1 MISFE
6 NWKQGFLVTVAGQR
20 LLWHSAK
27 RPAVFVHRA
36 GEMRSAWRSAGTCL
50 ATMASGRSA
59 LFRFSSGLVMR
70 EEFRAMQSGA
80 SLADRSRDVHTA
92 IFSLYFSSLDKNI
105 DSVRLHFHDMPNAR
119 WNGLGPREQHL
130 VRGMVAL
137 PPGSRSAGFAMDGRF
152 VFCSS
157 EGERKIRFGRAEM
170 FFDLNLPAEVHFGYA
185 RTPAEA
191 CRLWRHSFG
200 SVDASFDNPDELR
213 RGAHNENSQTLA
225 TASGARAYSVLIP
238 QEAAGLL
245 GSLSFSGAGPED
257 YQKLNMAVAQAV
269 HQGSIWKYASLMLCQ
284 PDIVLPVQFRREIS
298 NVFTSLGDILPGRMK
313 NRYAKIRAG
322 LEKYWEFCRMQWTED
337 GIPAL
342 LHPSLLYPQDV
353 ALESRDDL
361 LMAGP
366 DMVFAPNL
374 KEKGELASLVLPE
387 GEWIHFWTSRIYPS
401 GRVTVHA
408 PAGVPA
414 LFYRAGS
421 EYSWLFDSVRQVASR
436 L

>member
-1 MISFE
+1 LISFE

-50 ATMASGRSA
+50 PTMASGRSA

-70 EEFRAMQSGA
+70 EELRDLRSGA
-80 SLADRSRDVHTA
+80 SLVDYSHDYHTA
-92 IFSLYFSSLDKNI
+92 IFSLYFSSLDKEI
-105 DSVRLHFHDMPNAR
+105 DSVRLRFHDMPKAH
-119 WNGLGPREQHL
+119 WNGFGPREQHL
-130 VRGMVAL
+130 ARGTIAL
-137 PPGSRSAGFAMDGRF
+137 PLGARSAGFAMDGRF
-152 VFCSS
+152 ILCSS
-157 EGERKIRFGRAEM
+157 SGERKLRFGEAEM
-170 FFDLNLPAEVHFGYA
+170 RFDLDLPAEVHFGYA

-191 CRLWRHSFG
+191 CRLWRYSFG
-200 SVDASFDNPDELR
+200 SLDFSFENPDELH
-213 RGAHNENSQTLA
+213 RGVHSGTSQTLIA
-225 TASGARAYSVLIP
+225 AAARAHSVVIP

-257 YQKLNMAVAQAV
+257 YQQLNMAVAQAV
-269 HQGSIWKYASLMLCQ
+269 REGSIWKYANLMLCQ
-284 PDIVLPVQFRREIS
+284 PDIALPAQFRREIG
-298 NVFTSLGDILPGRMK
+298 NAFISLGDILPARLK

-322 LEKYWEFCRMQWTED
+322 LEKYWEFCRMRWTED

-361 LMAGP
+361 LMAGA

-387 GEWIHFWTSRIYPS
+387 GEWVHFWTSRIYPS

-408 PAGVPA
+408 PAGAPA